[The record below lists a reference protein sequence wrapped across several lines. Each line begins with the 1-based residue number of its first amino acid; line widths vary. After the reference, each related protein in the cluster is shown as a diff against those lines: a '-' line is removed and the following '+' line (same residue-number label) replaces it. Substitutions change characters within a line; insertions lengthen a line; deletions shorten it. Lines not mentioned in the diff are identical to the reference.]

1 MCISYTKFAIFL
13 SFAFYSCTCSMGEVP
28 GYGSNQSYSC
38 WSQPQQWGIQAM
50 SMTCTRAHGN
60 AGSLTHLVRPGI
72 NPASSWIPV
81 RFVSTV
87 PQQELLGFA
96 IFHITLSLPQSVQ
109 WCCGVISLDTD
120 TFPGFPSQ
128 SPVLDPIP
136 TSATPLST
144 LLSAVSCSRPHRTAA
159 NILYMDE
166 TSQ

>member
-1 MCISYTKFAIFL
+1 
-13 SFAFYSCTCSMGEVP
+13 
-28 GYGSNQSYSC
+28 
-38 WSQPQQWGIQAM
+38 M
-50 SMTCTRAHGN
+50 SMTYTRAHGN

-72 NPASSWIPV
+72 NAASLWIPV

>member
-1 MCISYTKFAIFL
+1 MCGIWKFPGQG
-13 SFAFYSCTCSMGEVP
+13 SSQSC
-28 GYGSNQSYSC
+28 SC
-38 WSQPQQWGIQAM
+38 WPTPQPQQCRIQVV
-50 SMTCTRAHGN
+50 SETYTRAHGN

-87 PQQELLGFA
+87 PQELLGFA

-109 WCCGVISLDTD
+109 WCSGVISLDTD